1 MQYRHLVGG
10 LSDEFHVVLDHEDG
24 MILRHA
30 LQELG
35 RFLAFFAGHAS
46 DRLIEQQQGR
56 ILGHHHAD
64 LQPLHLTVG

>member
-46 DRLIEQQQGR
+46 DRLIEQQ
-56 ILGHHHAD
+56 
-64 LQPLHLTVG
+64 